1 MNIVRDLT
9 PMCSVIQIYFIVS
22 FFMIS
27 PGWAGIPSVADEDY
41 PESRF
46 GKAPLFLESGGRLKQ
61 TSEQSA
67 SATPSVTPS
76 VTQGDDE
83 DYKPPKGTRVPAG
96 LETVKGMTPSASKSA
111 FKTVEQSADSSDSS
125 SAELNPSSIAP
136 PSAMDD
142 SSLMKGE
149 MSRKGVQE
157 ISLIVG
163 DQGFFPKAVFV
174 SRDVPVRLFVTGAS
188 KNTLCFMMDVFQVR
202 RQVRSQKIEEITF
215 TPNVPGKFRFYC
227 PVNGT
232 EGVLVVKE
240 LSSK

>member
-1 MNIVRDLT
+1 
-9 PMCSVIQIYFIVS
+9 
-22 FFMIS
+22 
-27 PGWAGIPSVADEDY
+27 
-41 PESRF
+41 
-46 GKAPLFLESGGRLKQ
+46 
-61 TSEQSA
+61 
-67 SATPSVTPS
+67 
-76 VTQGDDE
+76 
-83 DYKPPKGTRVPAG
+83 
-96 LETVKGMTPSASKSA
+96 MTPSASKSA